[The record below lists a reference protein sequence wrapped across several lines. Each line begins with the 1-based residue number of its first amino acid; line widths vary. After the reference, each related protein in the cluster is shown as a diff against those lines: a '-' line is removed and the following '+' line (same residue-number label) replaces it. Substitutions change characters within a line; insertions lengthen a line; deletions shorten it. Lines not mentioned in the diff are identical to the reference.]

1 MPFWMRCPSRNAAG
15 SEANDRSIDDDLIA
29 RMEHQDVIHDDLSRI
44 KLVLSPIT
52 HDRRLRACQQCDT
65 VQGAFSPYLLDETN
79 HRVKR
84 DYAHGN
90 KRIKVLSHEHQG
102 EPDGKE
108 HAIDGGKHILPYNLK
123 IGAARCWRRH
133 AA

>member
-90 KRIKVLSHEHQG
+90 KSIRYCPTSTRANPTEKSMLLTVVNTFSRI
-102 EPDGKE
+102 
-108 HAIDGGKHILPYNLK
+108 I
-123 IGAARCWRRH
+123 
-133 AA
+133 